1 MTSSGVLMK
10 NTLVSHRVDHRLS
23 CDVESLSSSFVAG
36 ENSLANVLDSCAIA
50 RTLCREVLVASNCLD
65 SALASLLRICHCFFP
80 CLCEWR
86 VFLLYRSPLAIL
98 RARPVWLNK

>member
-36 ENSLANVLDSCAIA
+36 ENSLANVLMLCDA

-65 SALASLLRICHCFFP
+65 AR
-80 CLCEWR
+80 
-86 VFLLYRSPLAIL
+86 L
-98 RARPVWLNK
+98 RACLEFAIVSFLAYASGEFSYFTGRH

>member
-10 NTLVSHRVDHRLS
+10 NTFVSHRVDHRLS

-65 SALASLLRICHCFFP
+65 SALASLLEFAI
-80 CLCEWR
+80 
-86 VFLLYRSPLAIL
+86 VSFLAYASGEFSYFTGRH
-98 RARPVWLNK
+98 

>member
-10 NTLVSHRVDHRLS
+10 NTFVSHRVDHRLS

-50 RTLCREVLVASNCLD
+50 RTLCREVLVASNCLNMPLFLSLPMRVASFLTLPVATSSTTG
-65 SALASLLRICHCFFP
+65 SAGLVKQIR
-80 CLCEWR
+80 
-86 VFLLYRSPLAIL
+86 
-98 RARPVWLNK
+98 

>member
-65 SALASLLRICHCFFP
+65 SALASLLRIAI
-80 CLCEWR
+80 
-86 VFLLYRSPLAIL
+86 VSFLAYASGEFSYFTGRH
-98 RARPVWLNK
+98 